1 MTAILISQEDGP
13 YGIVT
18 ESYEIGPAEFNV
30 ILSDSVVATNN
41 LMVIHF
47 DHNEYVRSE
56 KGNQLRTHVNPELEE
71 PAGDLDLSQIRD
83 RVVNSMPYKTR
94 TILADVAKSMADV
107 ADFENVIDVDAKDL
121 ARFTNKISK
130 ESKGL
135 SKRLREDLL
144 PAVMSFDHASAY
156 VEAFV
161 RDGLELSGFAV
172 DSGDLSPHIAALVK
186 IQTVSHIAESMKGNK
201 KLMAKYLNLFTQ
213 QAFDE
218 AVLMGKN
225 LAKRVLAER
234 YTQTLS
240 NPVGRVTNSIGTV
253 SGLSKRHEEK
263 AHNIQS

>member
-56 KGNQLRTHVNPELEE
+56 KGNQLRTHVNPEIEQD
-71 PAGDLDLSQIRD
+71 GDLDLSQIRD

>member
-1 MTAILISQEDGP
+1 MTAILVSQEDGP

-47 DHNEYVRSE
+47 DHNEYVRSDS
-56 KGNQLRTHVNPELEE
+56 QLRTHVDPEVTHD
-71 PAGDLDLSQIRD
+71 GDLDLSQIRD

-94 TILADVAKSMADV
+94 TIIADVAKSLADV
-107 ADFENVIDVDAKDL
+107 SDFENVIDVDAKDL
-121 ARFTNKISK
+121 TKFTDKISK
-130 ESKGL
+130 ESKDL

-172 DSGDLSPHIAALVK
+172 DSGDLSPHISALVK
-186 IQTVSHIAESMKGNK
+186 IQTVSHVASAMKGNK
-201 KLMAKYLNLFTQ
+201 KLMSRYLNMYTK

-218 AVLMGKN
+218 AVLLGKN
-225 LAKRVLAER
+225 MAKRVLAER

-263 AHNIQS
+263 THNIQS